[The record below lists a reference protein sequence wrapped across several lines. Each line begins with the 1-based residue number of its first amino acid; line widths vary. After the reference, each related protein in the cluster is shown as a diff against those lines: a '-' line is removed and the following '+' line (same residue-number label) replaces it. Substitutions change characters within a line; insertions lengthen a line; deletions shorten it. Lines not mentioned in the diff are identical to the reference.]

1 MRCLLR
7 HSTKIEDN
15 MQILVL
21 NTFDNWGHMVSK
33 VDKGVL
39 ATALK
44 DAEDNLT
51 PEQPAEVIV
60 YQTPE
65 DFLE

>member
-1 MRCLLR
+1 
-7 HSTKIEDN
+7 
-15 MQILVL
+15 MQILVID
-21 NTFDNWGHMVSK
+21 TFDDWGHMVSK
-33 VDKGVL
+33 VDKSVL

-44 DAEDNLT
+44 DAEENLT
-51 PEQPAEVIV
+51 PKQPAEVIV

>member
-1 MRCLLR
+1 
-7 HSTKIEDN
+7 

-21 NTFDNWGHMVSK
+21 DTFDNWGHMVSK

-44 DAEDNLT
+44 DAETNLT
-51 PEQPAEVIV
+51 PEIQPSEVIV

-65 DFLE
+65 DYLE

>member
-1 MRCLLR
+1 
-7 HSTKIEDN
+7 

-21 NTFDNWGHMVSK
+21 DTFDNWGHMVSK

-39 ATALK
+39 ATALN
-44 DAEDNLT
+44 ECVDNLT
-51 PEQPAEVIV
+51 PEQPSEVIV

-65 DFLE
+65 DELE

>member
-1 MRCLLR
+1 
-7 HSTKIEDN
+7 

-51 PEQPAEVIV
+51 PEQPKEVII

-65 DFLE
+65 DDLE

>member
-1 MRCLLR
+1 
-7 HSTKIEDN
+7 

-21 NTFDNWGHMVSK
+21 DTFDNWGHMVSK

-39 ATALK
+39 SKALDNAK
-44 DAEDNLT
+44 ENLT
-51 PEQPAEVIV
+51 PITQPAEVIV

-65 DFLE
+65 DELE

>member
-1 MRCLLR
+1 MR
-7 HSTKIEDN
+7 HSNKEDN

-21 NTFDNWGHMVSK
+21 DTFDNWGHMVSK

-51 PEQPAEVIV
+51 PKQPKEVII

-65 DFLE
+65 DDLE

>member
-1 MRCLLR
+1 
-7 HSTKIEDN
+7 

-21 NTFDNWGHMVSK
+21 DTFDNWGHMVSQ

-39 ATALK
+39 ATALN
-44 DAEDNLT
+44 ECVDNLT
-51 PEQPAEVIV
+51 PEQPSEVIV

>member
-1 MRCLLR
+1 
-7 HSTKIEDN
+7 

-21 NTFDNWGHMVSK
+21 DTFEDWGHMVSK

-39 ATALK
+39 AKALHN
-44 DAEDNLT
+44 AETNLT
-51 PEQPAEVIV
+51 PEQPSEVVV

-65 DFLE
+65 DELE

>member
-1 MRCLLR
+1 
-7 HSTKIEDN
+7 
-15 MQILVL
+15 MQILVID
-21 NTFDNWGHMVSK
+21 TFEDWGHMVSQ

-44 DAEDNLT
+44 ECVNNLT
-51 PEQPAEVIV
+51 PKQPSEVIV

-65 DFLE
+65 DELE

>member
-1 MRCLLR
+1 
-7 HSTKIEDN
+7 

-21 NTFDNWGHMVSK
+21 DTFDNWGHMVSK

-44 DAEDNLT
+44 ECSENLT

-65 DFLE
+65 DELE

>member
-1 MRCLLR
+1 
-7 HSTKIEDN
+7 

-21 NTFDNWGHMVSK
+21 DTFDNWGHMVSK

-39 ATALK
+39 SKALDTAK
-44 DAEDNLT
+44 ENLT

-65 DFLE
+65 DELE

>member
-1 MRCLLR
+1 
-7 HSTKIEDN
+7 

-39 ATALK
+39 ATALN
-44 DAEDNLT
+44 ECVENLT
-51 PEQPAEVIV
+51 PEQPSEVIV

-65 DFLE
+65 DELE

>member
-1 MRCLLR
+1 
-7 HSTKIEDN
+7 

-21 NTFDNWGHMVSK
+21 DTFDDWGHMVSQ

-39 ATALK
+39 ATALG
-44 DAEDNLT
+44 ECVDNLT
-51 PEQPAEVIV
+51 SKQPAEVIV

-65 DFLE
+65 DDLE

>member
-1 MRCLLR
+1 MR
-7 HSTKIEDN
+7 HSNKEDN
-15 MQILVL
+15 MQIWVL
-21 NTFDNWGHMVSK
+21 DTFDNWGHMVSK

-51 PEQPAEVIV
+51 PEQPKEVII

-65 DFLE
+65 DDLE

>member
-1 MRCLLR
+1 
-7 HSTKIEDN
+7 

-44 DAEDNLT
+44 DAEENLT

>member
-1 MRCLLR
+1 
-7 HSTKIEDN
+7 

-21 NTFDNWGHMVSK
+21 DTFDNWGHMVSK

-39 ATALK
+39 AKALD
-44 DAEDNLT
+44 DAKDNLT
-51 PEQPAEVIV
+51 PTQPAEVIV

-65 DFLE
+65 DLIE

>member
-7 HSTKIEDN
+7 HSNKEDN

-21 NTFDNWGHMVSK
+21 DTFDNWGHMVSK

-51 PEQPAEVIV
+51 PEQPKEVII

-65 DFLE
+65 DDLE

>member
-1 MRCLLR
+1 MR
-7 HSTKIEDN
+7 HSNKEDN

-21 NTFDNWGHMVSK
+21 DTFDNWGHMVSK

-44 DAEDNLT
+44 NAEDNLT
-51 PEQPAEVIV
+51 PEQPKEVII

-65 DFLE
+65 DDLE

>member
-1 MRCLLR
+1 
-7 HSTKIEDN
+7 

-21 NTFDNWGHMVSK
+21 DTFDTWGHMVSK

-39 ATALK
+39 SKALE
-44 DAEDNLT
+44 DAKENLT
-51 PEQPAEVIV
+51 PNPQPAEVIV

>member
-1 MRCLLR
+1 
-7 HSTKIEDN
+7 

-21 NTFDNWGHMVSK
+21 DTFDNWGHMVSK

-39 ATALK
+39 ATALN
-44 DAEDNLT
+44 DAETNLT

-65 DFLE
+65 DELE